1 MLLVVAGAGG
11 YWLYQRLDGNI
22 QAAGIDNKIG
32 GDRPANL
39 SPGAMNILVVGSDS
53 RDGDNA
59 EYGKGLTTMQAD
71 TLMVLH
77 IAANRKW
84 AAVVSL
90 PRDSW
95 VQIPACDRGNGTAHT
110 RASALDTPK
119 RSGPTFRGRSRL
131 ESTSVRRR
139 LRATISRSWPGDRA
153 AARVRPCC
161 VASRAWVMSRPGES
175 APESVQFSVSNQRP
189 SPERRFS
196 TRTS

>member
-39 SPGAMNILVVGSDS
+39 SSGAMNILVVGSDS

-95 VQIPACDRGNGTAHT
+95 VQIPACDRGNAPPILARRPWTP
-110 RASALDTPK
+110 RSAAGR
-119 RSGPTFRGRSRL
+119 RSGAGPDWSPRQYGAGCGRPSAGRGPVTGQR
-131 ESTSVRRR
+131 
-139 LRATISRSWPGDRA
+139 PGFARA
-153 AARVRPCC
+153 A
-161 VASRAWVMSRPGES
+161 WLPG
-175 APESVQFSVSNQRP
+175 PG
-189 SPERRFS
+189 
-196 TRTS
+196 